1 MWTIHQTEETLMINN
16 QALEVLLDT
25 RKPVLAAH
33 TGKTLDILL
42 RLRAPVAESEIRH
55 RTPLAISLV
64 IDRSGSMGRG
74 KLIEAKRCAIDL
86 VNRLHEDDLF
96 SVILYDDNMIPL
108 MGLGRVREARPLL
121 ENLLAEVQTGGA
133 TALHAGWLA
142 GADSLLANDLEGIP
156 RRTDFHLENYLKR
169 VILLTDGQANRGL
182 IDIDPICD
190 QVKEYARRGVTTTT
204 VGFGVDFNEEL
215 LTAMAKA
222 GEGNAWYGERVEDLA
237 ESFDAEMSYLSAV
250 VWKQVR
256 VSLSS
261 PLSFANHEIQVRNDY
276 AKTGR
281 NEWAMPSIAAN
292 SEVWMAISLEM
303 NRVIQMQTTDTVLRI
318 DITAKNTDGMECEFS
333 VSLPKLPAVEIP
345 EYRATPENELVA
357 RRFREIES
365 AEIQRKART
374 YVKERNWQ
382 AVERMIDQL
391 QERALDNPWLEET
404 VSYLRKLMQNRDH
417 VMMEKELAYA
427 SLNLSNRS
435 SEMDETVFYSMSQ
448 ESIKPAYLRRKVVK
462 GRSTESQ

>member
-1 MWTIHQTEETLMINN
+1 MINN
-16 QALEVLLDT
+16 QVLEVLLDT

-42 RLRAPVAESEIRH
+42 RLRAPVGESEIRH

-96 SVILYDDNMIPL
+96 SVILYDDTITPL

-156 RRTDFHLENYLKR
+156 RRTDYHLENYLKR

-204 VGFGVDFNEEL
+204 VGFWGGL
-215 LTAMAKA
+215 
-222 GEGNAWYGERVEDLA
+222 
-237 ESFDAEMSYLSAV
+237 
-250 VWKQVR
+250 
-256 VSLSS
+256 
-261 PLSFANHEIQVRNDY
+261 
-276 AKTGR
+276 
-281 NEWAMPSIAAN
+281 
-292 SEVWMAISLEM
+292 
-303 NRVIQMQTTDTVLRI
+303 
-318 DITAKNTDGMECEFS
+318 
-333 VSLPKLPAVEIP
+333 
-345 EYRATPENELVA
+345 
-357 RRFREIES
+357 
-365 AEIQRKART
+365 
-374 YVKERNWQ
+374 
-382 AVERMIDQL
+382 
-391 QERALDNPWLEET
+391 
-404 VSYLRKLMQNRDH
+404 
-417 VMMEKELAYA
+417 
-427 SLNLSNRS
+427 
-435 SEMDETVFYSMSQ
+435 
-448 ESIKPAYLRRKVVK
+448 
-462 GRSTESQ
+462 